1 MIQDERDFAFAI
13 ALLAV
18 FVAAGFIFG
27 AFV

>member
-1 MIQDERDFAFAI
+1 MIQDDRDFAFAI
-13 ALLAV
+13 ALLVV